1 MNAIRIANP
10 LKDRRTVE
18 GQIDA
23 ALEELHDTGT
33 ISAEWASINPRRAA
47 AIKRLKMAGEI
58 KWDGRNYVRVRRSAL
73 RRMLDALGWRMK

>member
-23 ALEELHDTGT
+23 ALDELHDGGHIT
-33 ISAEWASINPRRAA
+33 AEWASFNRNRAA
-47 AIKRLKMAGEI
+47 AVKRLKLAGEI
-58 KWDGRNYVRVRRSAL
+58 RWNGLAYVRVRRSAL
-73 RRMLDALGWRMK
+73 RRILDALGGRMA